1 MIQSHPELFI
11 ELCAIGLVSCP
22 CSMCV
27 CLGGGGG
34 VSGWVVRVCVWC
46 VFVCVCVCVCGA
58 SVCVIRGERGGEMG
72 SEVIHTTLV
81 IMQAV

>member
-1 MIQSHPELFI
+1 MGGWCE
-11 ELCAIGLVSCP
+11 
-22 CSMCV
+22 CV
-27 CLGGGGG
+27 CG
-34 VSGWVVRVCVWC
+34 VCL
-46 VFVCVCVCVCGA
+46 CVCVCVCGA